1 VHKVID
7 TNSLDQVF
15 VDDVLYLFDQGEN
28 IGRIAYI
35 MNCDMA
41 TVDAILCD
49 AISVGTMELT

>member
-1 VHKVID
+1 MID
-7 TNSLDQVF
+7 VNSLDQVF

-41 TVDAILCD
+41 TVDEILCN
-49 AISVGTMELT
+49 AISIDTMELM